1 MWMLHCELNESKPF
15 HKLDDEIQT
24 FIRQR
29 RPKLQT
35 DTRMSIL
42 SQGEEDNRRAALRSN
57 RNVRMSI
64 DHGAQRSKTSIVE
77 LSPDQAH
84 TSAEDL
90 STARE
95 PSRVSLAPLFHG
107 IKKTLLLC
115 QRRLKKK
122 TKLMR
127 KYEITPV
134 RSMADVDAELALL
147 QRRFDSLERIMD
159 DRMKL

>member
-42 SQGEEDNRRAALRSN
+42 SQGEEDNRRAALRSY
-57 RNVRMSI
+57 RDVRMSI

-95 PSRVSLAPLFHG
+95 PSRVSLAPLFHEEEG
-107 IKKTLLLC
+107 ERHEHTQKQEPEQEQKKLPLTTETNFVSE
-115 QRRLKKK
+115 KNK
-122 TKLMR
+122 TNAK
-127 KYEITPV
+127 I
-134 RSMADVDAELALL
+134 
-147 QRRFDSLERIMD
+147 
-159 DRMKL
+159 